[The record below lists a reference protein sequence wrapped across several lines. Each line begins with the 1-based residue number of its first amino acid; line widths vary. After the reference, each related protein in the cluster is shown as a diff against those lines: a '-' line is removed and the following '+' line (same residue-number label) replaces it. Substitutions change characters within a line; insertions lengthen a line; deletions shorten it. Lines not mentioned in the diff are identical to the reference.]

1 VEKIFFL
8 FFESLSSM
16 FLGKVVGVS
25 RDGCHCYFG
34 CILMYH
40 CFRMQCGTIIVFEGY
55 LSSNEYTDGTG
66 MTH

>member
-1 VEKIFFL
+1 
-8 FFESLSSM
+8 M

-40 CFRMQCGTIIVFEGY
+40 CFRLQCGTIIVFEGY